1 MIAVYIFTILSF
13 ALLGLPLFAVMGAL
27 GMGLF
32 TFQDID
38 ISAVAIEMYRI
49 ANSPTII
56 SIPLFTLAG
65 YFLSESGSP
74 KRMLNLFQTLFG
86 KIPGSLAIISLI
98 LTSIFTAFTGASGI
112 TIVALGGLLLPMLL
126 KHGYDEKFSLGLITT
141 TGSLGLL
148 LPPSLPLI
156 LYGIV
161 AQVDID
167 KLFLAGIIPCILLL
181 MLLAAYALYKD
192 PKLKDLNALKISQHD
207 QSPKLSLAQALYQAR
222 FELPLPF
229 IILGSLYG
237 GLLTTSETATI
248 TLVYVIIMV
257 FLGYKDLTFKNDF
270 NRIIGESC
278 ALIGAIL
285 LILCC
290 AMGLTN
296 YLIDDEVPKK
306 ILNLFKDTIENKY
319 VFLLVLNI
327 FLLIIGCLM
336 DIFSA
341 IIVVLP
347 LIIPLAN
354 AYGIHPIHLAIIFLT
369 NLEIGYITPP
379 VGVNLFIAS
388 FRFKVPILT
397 LYKVSFPFL
406 CLLLIGLLLITFIPS
421 LSLFFI

>member
-1 MIAVYIFTILSF
+1 MIASYVVSILTF
-13 ALLGLPLFAVMGAL
+13 AFLGLPLFAVMAAL
-27 GMGLF
+27 ALGLF

-38 ISAVAIEMYRI
+38 ISAVTIEMYRI

-65 YFLSESGSP
+65 YFLSESASP
-74 KRMLNLFQTLFG
+74 KRLLNLFQSIFG
-86 KIPGSLAIISLI
+86 KIPGSLAITTLV
-98 LTSIFTAFTGASGI
+98 LTSIFTAFTGASGV

-126 KHGYDEKFSLGLITT
+126 KHGYDKSFSLGLVTT

-156 LYGIV
+156 LYGII
-161 AQVDID
+161 AKVDID
-167 KLFLAGIIPCILLL
+167 QLFIAGIIPCALLL
-181 MLLAAYALYKD
+181 VLLATYAILKD
-192 PKLKDLNALKISQHD
+192 PNFRQPKNFISSTQEQKINI
-207 QSPKLSLAQALYQAR
+207 KQALYQAR
-222 FELPLPF
+222 YELPLPF

-237 GLLTTSETATI
+237 GLLTTSETATL
-248 TLVYVIIMV
+248 TLLYVIIMTFV
-257 FLGYKDLTFKNDF
+257 GYKDLSFQKDFGRIVND
-270 NRIIGESC
+270 SC
-278 ALIGAIL
+278 CLIGAIL

-296 YLIDDEVPKK
+296 YLVDDEVPKK
-306 ILNLFKDTIENKY
+306 ILELFKGTIENKY
-319 VFLLVLNI
+319 IFLLVLNL

-347 LIIPLAN
+347 LIIPLAQ
-354 AYGIHPIHLAIIFLT
+354 AYDIHPVHLAMIFLT

-397 LYKVSFPFL
+397 LYKVSLPFL
-406 CLLLIGLLLITFIPS
+406 LVLLIGLMIITYFPM